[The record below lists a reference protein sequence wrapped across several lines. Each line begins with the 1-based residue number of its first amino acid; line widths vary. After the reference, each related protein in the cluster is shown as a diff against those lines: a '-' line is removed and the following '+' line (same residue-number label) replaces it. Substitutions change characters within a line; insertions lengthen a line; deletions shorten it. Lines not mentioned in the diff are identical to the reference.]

1 MSVLNDHY
9 QRSDAQLYGAFKY
22 PTLRNEDAV
31 LLATLMDDC
40 LYQALNAVDTHTNWI
55 TTEYAKL
62 VVATIFKGANK
73 SNKSYSMVSDRYF
86 VTTLP
91 QTSHLR
97 FQAKSSSAWLHVVRD
112 QVAPFREIH
121 LETLSRFEKH
131 CSALSV
137 WSAADST
144 YAKVQMLEKEL
155 GCGTGGL
162 YGAVAEAKAQLARCH
177 DITARMARPYL
188 RRVVSEAMRFAKTN
202 DPNAFLDNYQNGYW
216 GVMTAI
222 GKYNTHVGAF
232 AYFVDIWIKNKMISG
247 ISNASNSMSLPD
259 RVWRHKKFLDAHPT
273 KTVGEIAK
281 LEGVSPD
288 LLSSSSQLLEVR
300 TAAPLIEENDE
311 NADSLDDYHDRDI
324 EEIENHTLVL
334 DQLKLYTKHLSAQH
348 RLVLG
353 LAFDVNLFNDIPQE
367 DIEKEAAKQLYV
379 AHARAH

>member
-1 MSVLNDHY
+1 VSIINDHY

-40 LYQALNAVDTHTNWI
+40 LYKALTVVDTHTTWV
-55 TTEYAKL
+55 TKEYARL
-62 VVATIFKGANK
+62 VVATIFKGTSK
-73 SNKSYSMVSDRYF
+73 SNKSYSTISDRYF

-97 FQAKSSSAWLHVVRD
+97 FQVKSASAWLRVVRD

-121 LETLSRFEKH
+121 LDTLSAFEKQ
-131 CSALSV
+131 CSALAT
-137 WSAADST
+137 WSAVEST
-144 YAKVQMLEKEL
+144 YPKVHALEQDL
-155 GCGTGGL
+155 GCTTGGL
-162 YGAVAEAKAQLARCH
+162 YGAVAEARAQLERCH
-177 DITARMARPYL
+177 DIVARMARPYL
-188 RRVVSEAMRFAKTN
+188 RRVVSEAMRFARTN

-222 GKYNTHVGAF
+222 GKYNVNVGAF
-232 AYFVDIWIKNKMISG
+232 AYFVDIWIKNKMIGG

-259 RVWRHKKFLDAHPT
+259 RVWRHKRYLDAHPT
-273 KTVGEIAK
+273 KTVEEIAK
-281 LEGVSPD
+281 IEGVSPD

-353 LAFDVNLFNDIPQE
+353 LAFDVNLFNPVPQE
-367 DIEKEAAKQLYV
+367 DVEKEAAKQLYV